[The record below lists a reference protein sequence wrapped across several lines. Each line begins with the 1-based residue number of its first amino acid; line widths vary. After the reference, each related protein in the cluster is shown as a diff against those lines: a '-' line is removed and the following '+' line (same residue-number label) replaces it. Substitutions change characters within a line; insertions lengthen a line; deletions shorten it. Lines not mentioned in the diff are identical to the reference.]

1 MKRSQMTEANALED
15 VWLLWHEV
23 ENRIKRIIAEVWG
36 EETKALSHIEWVTQC
51 HGEPVEPSW

>member
-36 EETKALSHIEWVTQC
+36 EETKVSR
-51 HGEPVEPSW
+51 